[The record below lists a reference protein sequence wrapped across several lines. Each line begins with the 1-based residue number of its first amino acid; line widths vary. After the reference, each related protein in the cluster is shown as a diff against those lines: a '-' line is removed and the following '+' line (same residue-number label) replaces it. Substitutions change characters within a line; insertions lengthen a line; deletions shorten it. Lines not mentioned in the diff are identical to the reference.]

1 MGWHGRAGDDATL
14 LESGSDS
21 AFGANDRPG
30 PRQAD
35 MSVQTSKRIQTE
47 PLRNGAPFGLVGCKI
62 KPLAV
67 VNLVKAKL
75 VREAI
80 DH

>member
-1 MGWHGRAGDDATL
+1 
-14 LESGSDS
+14 
-21 AFGANDRPG
+21 
-30 PRQAD
+30 

-80 DH
+80 GH